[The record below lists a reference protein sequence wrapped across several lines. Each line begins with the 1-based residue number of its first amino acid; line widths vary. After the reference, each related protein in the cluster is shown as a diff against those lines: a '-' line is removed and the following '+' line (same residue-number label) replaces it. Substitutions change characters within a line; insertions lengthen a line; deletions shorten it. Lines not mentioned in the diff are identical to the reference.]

1 MNEFKTKII
10 AELDTAQLEQQLK
23 NLNNRKH
30 KINLSSGNA
39 QKDINDITKSISN
52 TTKTTKSFGDTLKNS
67 FKIGSSA
74 SIVYRSFDLITDA
87 ANGALNA
94 VKDIDDAIKD
104 LRMATGYTY
113 EETSNLV
120 SGYNQMAQSLGA
132 TTTEMTKGADAW
144 LRQGHSVADTN
155 TLIKDS
161 MILSKVANLDSAD
174 STEYLTSAMKGYG
187 LAVNDVIGIVD
198 KLTSVDLVSA
208 TSADGLAEAMSRT
221 AVSADMAGVSMDKLL
236 GYLAATGEVTQE
248 SMSVIGNAFKTFFA
262 RYSAIK
268 TGKLELIDEDG
279 TTEVLSDVEQ
289 SLKNVGINIRSTII
303 DFDNAGDALDDLA
316 SKWNTLNG
324 VQKSAI
330 ASAFGGTRQKNRFL
344 VLMENYQK
352 AQSYMQTAENSTG
365 TAEKKFSAYLDTIEA
380 KTKSLQASFEAL
392 ATDTVSTDML
402 KGIIDASASVVEFVD
417 NTNLLKGSLA
427 GVVTAGVIAGFN
439 TLAKGISSA
448 AVNMSNFGNA
458 MTLLKNGELG
468 LDDFNDL
475 ILMTENLSDSQL
487 KAVLSSK
494 ALTNEQ
500 RIAILTAQGMSASEA
515 QVALSSMNLAAA
527 EGTATASTFSLSA
540 ALKGLWATCKAHPLL
555 LIAAGVTAATMAF
568 SVLSEAAEK
577 AAEAAAEQAQKSK
590 EAADK
595 AKEESNT
602 LSELI
607 AKYKELKQSDK
618 WDASTREEIKNIQ
631 TEITELVG
639 TQAENLDLVNGKLDE
654 EINKLAL
661 IKSTDLNNS
670 IPTYEKSYLDA
681 SNETNK
687 TVLSS
692 DDPFGFGS
700 FTTSYMNDKYGTD
713 YVSMFFS
720 DIVDEKAGNI
730 IDEVLRKNNYG
741 NVSYINDAINLNLPK
756 NISDREKAV
765 NAVIQAL
772 EKEYDYTE
780 SSLWDKIVDFKN
792 KMTGSDGFITK
803 QINAANDL
811 LKYITLN
818 ETDKSEIDVNSLDNY
833 VTYRQ
838 ELIGKI
844 LANDTIKK
852 AIEDGALNNDSITTY
867 IDSYLGTLDKFSEYY
882 EKFNINNNMSD
893 LKTMFY
899 NWNFEDALPEVSEF
913 NNWID
918 SLKDDKKEIIY
929 DIYCNTDTATWNLER
944 WQNALDNYNANDY
957 REVIA
962 TTFTDLMA
970 EEDTDSESS
979 FTTKVDDY
987 IESVNKLQE
996 ALDNYRKGELKN
1008 EDLTELIKLFPE
1020 LAGETDNLDEALV
1033 NLIDTLTYGT
1043 NGKGGINAEF
1053 DFQFKR
1059 METEKDTKAL
1069 ENFRQT
1075 VLKTSDTIKNT
1086 QFSIEITTEIG
1097 DMDNLYSAMKESVTS
1112 TGLSDES
1119 IANLKDRYKDLE
1131 NFAPDELFEK
1141 TENGIHL
1148 NTKALRELE
1157 SAYEKQTKTNI
1168 DKHLSTLKDKYA
1180 DLTTQIDLC
1189 TDASERADLY
1199 KDRQNILNQIEDTST
1214 LAAQYEGLTSAF
1226 YKWEQSQSIGEE
1238 GDMYDSLASG
1248 LEHIKELYEE
1258 GLIGTNEFRSAVQL
1272 MSNEDL
1278 SNASVDELLAVY
1290 ENSFG
1295 KMSEYF
1301 TEGSDGCLNFLND
1314 VSKLNSEWVKL
1325 NSDGSWNINFGV
1337 GNDEEIAEKLGLNVD
1352 TIQSIIRKL
1361 SDYGFDVNLDSEYSQ
1376 IEVASSKLDEANQ
1389 KLQTMGKTKVTF
1401 DFATDDIDDV
1411 ETQIK
1416 EAQKVLDTFKDN
1428 DGTINL
1434 KADGVEEIQLIF
1446 STLLAQKQELEAP
1459 AIMSIDTSQLSSG
1472 STESRVV
1479 KDTIGYL
1486 QDYQNALNQYEI
1498 DTKIGIDTTESQKA
1512 IQESV
1517 AKLNEIPN
1525 SIKAKL
1531 GLDDESFIKATDR
1544 ISETKVNFNSGVNLD
1559 SGSLETIKKTIAE
1572 INPDMLVKA
1581 GLDSDVVEN
1590 YTPPTKTVTY
1600 ESDFSKIANPP
1611 TLEGK
1616 VIYNAEFPFVP
1627 TETNNTKTND
1637 ISELKNSAKTIPSFP
1652 GFSYA
1657 QGNADNALVGELKP
1671 ELLVRDGKYHLLGKD
1686 SAELYEHKK
1695 GDIIFNGEQTE
1706 QLLKSGKITH
1716 GDKRGKAYVQGNAYS
1731 SGIGKITAS
1740 GQVITTASSSSDSN
1754 TSADEFL
1761 ETFDWIETLVDRIE
1775 RAIKR
1780 LDTTAKSIYKNWTT
1794 RNNKLNEELSKTY
1807 EEINVQREAYYR
1819 YIEQA
1824 HAVGVP
1830 TDWLYAIENGLI
1842 DISQIQD
1849 ENLADMVKEYQQW
1862 YEKALACKDAIDELT
1877 ESVSEL
1883 YKTSF
1888 DNIVTQFD
1896 GIVGQID
1903 TSTSLIQESLAQ
1915 FESKGYLNSSAYY
1928 RKLISN
1934 EKKSI
1939 SQLEQERSQ
1948 LTKSLYTAI
1957 YDGAI
1962 TKGSEAWYEMTDQI
1976 NEVSLAIEEANT
1988 AIIEYQNKMRE
1999 LEWNAFDLVQDR
2011 ISQVN
2016 DEADFLKSL
2025 IDEDDFY
2032 NDRGQLTD
2040 NGKTATGLYALKYN
2054 IDMAQAKMYA
2064 EEIEK
2069 LQKQINKDPYNQNLI
2084 DRREELIKLQQDS
2097 ISAAEDEKNAIVDM
2111 VKNGID
2117 LELDSLKELI
2127 DKYNDALDSQKD
2139 LYDFQK
2145 KVKNQTQDIATLQK
2159 QLAVY
2164 ENDISEESRA
2174 KVQELKMSLQKAQ
2187 DDLEETQYDRYVSD
2201 QKDILDEIYSEYE
2214 DVLNKRLDN
2223 VDILISDMIDTTNDN
2238 AGLICDVISDK
2249 AASVGYQISDSMA
2262 SIWHTNTNNI
2272 ASVVS
2277 LCGGDITKSITS
2289 TNDVLKSIDKK
2300 VDAMMNGTYRY
2311 GANSAAN
2318 ATSSQVQNSSNMSRV
2333 QGYSDGGFMAEV
2345 QRIAAEQG
2353 DDIVTVNTL
2362 KKGEAVLTPE
2372 QAAQFKK
2379 LVQEI
2384 PQITYLTQSNMSD
2397 RLANIQESPVVN
2409 QEVNV
2414 TIPNVNIPIERVMD
2428 YKDFVNQLRDDNKF
2442 EKMIQSMTIDRA
2454 LGKSKYE
2461 KMKYRW

>member
-1 MNEFKTKII
+1 MSEFKAKII
-10 AELDTAQLEQQLK
+10 AELDTSKLEAQLR
-23 NLNNRKH
+23 NLNNKQY

-39 QKDINDITKSISN
+39 QQNINDINKSISN

-67 FKIGSSA
+67 FKIGSTA

-94 VKDIDDAIKD
+94 VKDIDNAIKD

-113 EETSNLV
+113 EETSKLV
-120 SGYNQMAQSLGA
+120 SEYNQMAQALGA

-155 TLIKDS
+155 TLITDS

-174 STEYLTSAMKGYG
+174 ATEYLTSAMKGYG
-187 LAVNDVIGIVD
+187 VAVNDVIGIVD

-221 AVSADMAGVSMDKLL
+221 AVSANLAGVSMDKLL

-289 SLKNVGINIRSTII
+289 SLKNVGINIRSTIT
-303 DFDNAGDALDDLA
+303 DFDNAGDALDDLS

-402 KGIIDASASVVEFVD
+402 KGIIDASAAVVEFVD
-417 NTNLLKGSLA
+417 NTNLLKGSLT

-439 TLAKGISSA
+439 KLAKGISSA
-448 AVNMSNFGNA
+448 AVNMSDFGNA
-458 MTLLKNGELG
+458 MTLLKNGEVG

-475 ILMTENLSDSQL
+475 ILMTQNLSDSQL
-487 KAVLSSK
+487 KAVLSSQ

-500 RIAILTAQGMSASEA
+500 RIAILTAQGLSASEA
-515 QVALSSMNLAAA
+515 QTALSSMGLASA
-527 EGTATASTFSLSA
+527 EGAATASTFSLSA

-568 SVLSEAAEK
+568 SALSEAAEN
-577 AAEAAAEQAQKSK
+577 AAQAAAEQAQKSK

-631 TEITELVG
+631 TEITKIVG
-639 TQAENLDLVNGKLDE
+639 VQADNLDLVNGKLDD
-654 EINKLAL
+654 EIDKLNTL
-661 IKSTDLNNS
+661 KNIIQGDNLS
-670 IPTYEKSYLDA
+670 TYEKAYTDA
-681 SNETNK
+681 QKAVTDKKYSKNWINA
-687 TVLSS
+687 LFGSS
-692 DDPFGFGS
+692 DSLYIDADALGTKIIGD
-700 FTTSYMNDKYGTD
+700 TWTAQGYNAKATYM
-713 YVSMFFS
+713 
-720 DIVDEKAGNI
+720 AGG
-730 IDEVLRKNNYG
+730 ESVF
-741 NVSYINDAINLNLPK
+741 NLPQD
-756 NISDREKAV
+756 ISEKTAALDV
-765 NAVIQAL
+765 AIRAL
-772 EKEYDYTE
+772 EDYNGYDFANSGLWNKLGEIKED
-780 SSLWDKIVDFKN
+780 LF
-792 KMTGSDGFITK
+792 GSDGLITN
-803 QINAANDL
+803 QVDAANDL
-811 LKYITLN
+811 LEQLADKNVN
-818 ETDKSEIDVNSLDNY
+818 EDVNLSTFDDYLA
-833 VTYRQ
+833 YRQ
-838 ELIGKI
+838 EVIDKVLGNKV
-844 LANDTIKK
+844 IKK
-852 AIEDGALNNDSITTY
+852 AIEDGALNNDSITAY

-913 NNWID
+913 NKWID

-1238 GDMYDSLASG
+1238 GDMYDSLAGG

-1272 MSNEDL
+1272 MSNDDL
-1278 SNASVDELLAVY
+1278 SNASVDKLLAVY

-1361 SDYGFDVNLDSEYSQ
+1361 SDYGFDVKLDSEYTQ

-1531 GLDDESFIKATDR
+1531 GLDDESFIKAADR

-1581 GLDSDVVEN
+1581 GLDADVVEN

-1600 ESDFSKIANPP
+1600 ESDFSKIADPP

-1627 TETNNTKTND
+1627 TGTNNTKTND
-1637 ISELKNSAKTIPSFP
+1637 ISKLKNSAKTIPSFP

-1706 QLLKSGKITH
+1706 QLLRSGKITQ
-1716 GDKRGKAYVQGNAYS
+1716 GNKRGKAYVQGNAYS

-1740 GQVITTASSSSDSN
+1740 GQVITTASNSSNSSDS

-1934 EKKSI
+1934 EEKSI

-2016 DEADFLKSL
+2016 DEANFLKSL

-2032 NDRGQLTD
+2032 NDRGQFTND
-2040 NGKTATGLYALKYN
+2040 GKTATGLYALKYN

-2064 EEIEK
+2064 DEIEE
-2069 LQKQINKDPYNQNLI
+2069 LQKQINKDPYNQDLI
-2084 DRREELIKLQQDS
+2084 NRREELIKLQQDS
-2097 ISAAEDEKNAIVDM
+2097 ISAAEDEKDAIVDM

-2174 KVQELKMSLQKAQ
+2174 KVQELKTSLQKAQ

-2214 DVLNKRLDN
+2214 NVLNKRLDN
-2223 VDILISDMIDTTNDN
+2223 VDVLISDMIDTTNDN
-2238 AGLICDVISDK
+2238 VGLICDVISDK

-2272 ASVVS
+2272 SSVVS

-2300 VDAMMNGTYRY
+2300 VDTMMNGTYRY

-2318 ATSSQVQNSSNMSRV
+2318 ATSSQVQNSSTLSRV

-2409 QEVNV
+2409 QTVNNEV
-2414 TIPNVNIPIERVMD
+2414 NVNIPIERVMD
-2428 YKDFVNQLRDDNKF
+2428 YKDFVNQLRDDRKF

-2454 LGKSKYE
+2454 LGKSEFAKR
-2461 KMKYRW
+2461 KYRW